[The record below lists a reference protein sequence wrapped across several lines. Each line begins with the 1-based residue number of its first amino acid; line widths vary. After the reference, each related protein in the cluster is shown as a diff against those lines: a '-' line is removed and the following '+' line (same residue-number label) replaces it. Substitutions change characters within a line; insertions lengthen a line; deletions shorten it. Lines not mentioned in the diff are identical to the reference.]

1 VAHRSSI
8 ATSFRY
14 VSMYRLVTL
23 VCSMCRCVRI
33 LVKKDVMVVS
43 TIIYCK
49 KYYYVVNMIYGCNDY
64 ISVCFRFM
72 KLLRA

>member
-1 VAHRSSI
+1 
-8 ATSFRY
+8 
-14 VSMYRLVTL
+14 
-23 VCSMCRCVRI
+23 MCRCVRI